1 MIKYVEIVRD
11 IARRTSEMYQEFS
24 PDAKPVHFFADNYVQ
39 VGRELSIRG
48 KSAAGGKAKYPAI
61 LLFTD
66 VVPERSDALKQWDVE
81 ASIHIMVVDNAADGS
96 GDMKREKVYYP
107 ILYPIYECFQK
118 AIRRHPRIFTKGDA
132 LKFEKQD
139 KYDLVAVIGKNHL
152 FPDRLDGIDIRNL
165 KLKIKEE
172 SCFTNKNTIT

>member
-1 MIKYVEIVRD
+1 MIRYVEIVRE
-11 IARRTSEMYQEFS
+11 IASRTSDMYQELS
-24 PDAKPVHFFADNYVQ
+24 PGAKPVHFFADNYIQ

-66 VVPERSDALKQWDVE
+66 AVPERSEVLKQWDVE
-81 ASIHIMVVDNAADGS
+81 VSLHILIVDNAAEGN
-96 GDMKREKVYYP
+96 GDVKREMVYYP

-118 AIRRHPRIFTKGDA
+118 AIMRHPRIFTKGDA

-139 KYDLVAVIGKNHL
+139 KYDLVAVIGKNQL

-172 SCFTNKNTIT
+172 SCFTNKIQ